1 MTTTSPHVT
10 VLRWPGE
17 RALRDALRAR
27 RVARLLVVEAGE
39 LPPTDIDVLEDWA
52 SATADAAELEARLAS
67 LEARLASLEARAT
80 RVNDVPTI
88 GDDDD
93 VVRFGGRWI
102 ALGAVEASIAR
113 VLIEHLGE
121 LVSRSTLETGA
132 WGERSV
138 RANTTDRQ
146 LHRLRRHLGDIGL
159 ALHTVRGK
167 GYVLEVA
174 T

>member
-1 MTTTSPHVT
+1 VTTTAPHVT

-27 RVARLLVVEAGE
+27 RVARLLVVDAGE
-39 LPPTDIDVLEDWA
+39 HPPTDIDVLEDWA
-52 SATADAAELEARLAS
+52 SANADAAELEARLAS
-67 LEARLASLEARAT
+67 LEARAT
-80 RVNDVPTI
+80 KVDEVPTI
-88 GDDDD
+88 GADDD
-93 VVRFGGRWI
+93 VVRFAGQWV
-102 ALGAVEASIAR
+102 ALGTVEASIAR

-121 LVSRSTLETGA
+121 LVTRSVIESVA
-132 WGERSV
+132 WGDRSV

-167 GYVLEVA
+167 GYVLEIPA
-174 T
+174 

>member
-27 RVARLLVVEAGE
+27 RVARLLVVEAGQH
-39 LPPTDIDVLEDWA
+39 PPTDIDVLEDWA
-52 SATADAAELEARLAS
+52 SSTADAAELEARLA
-67 LEARLASLEARAT
+67 ALEARAT
-80 RVNDVPTI
+80 RASEVPTI
-88 GDDDD
+88 GEDDD
-93 VVRFGGRWI
+93 VVRFAGRWI
-102 ALGAVEASIAR
+102 ALGTVEASIAR
-113 VLIEHLGE
+113 VLIEHLGQ
-121 LVSRSTLETGA
+121 LVSRSTIETVA
-132 WGERSV
+132 WGDRSV

-159 ALHTVRGK
+159 TLHTVRGK